1 MQHDSG
7 NHRDF
12 YRIECRAIVGF
23 RSLGERPPED
33 AGPDTF
39 FSDSPALLLS
49 RELLRLEQE
58 ATPILAA
65 IGEKDRAVA
74 SYLHVINR
82 RIDLLSRHTLAQA
95 PDTATGEEQSISLS
109 EGGVVFRCAQAL
121 RVGSFV
127 ALRLLLLPA
136 WTGVTTFGLVLKS
149 ETTAAGD
156 TEISVAFES
165 LQDTERQ
172 LVARHVMQV
181 QMAEQRRR
189 AGRT

>member
-1 MQHDSG
+1 MHHDSG

-23 RSLGERPPED
+23 RSLGERLPED
-33 AGPDTF
+33 AGPGTF

-49 RELLRLEQE
+49 RELLQLEQE
-58 ATPILAA
+58 AAPIMAA

-82 RIDLLSRHTLAQA
+82 KIDLLSRHILAQA

-121 RVGSFV
+121 SVGSFV

-136 WTGVTTFGLVLKS
+136 WTGVAAFGQVVKS
-149 ETTAAGD
+149 ESTAAGYS
-156 TEISVAFES
+156 EISVAFEN
-165 LQDTERQ
+165 LQDAERQ

>member
-23 RSLGERPPED
+23 QSLGERPPED

-121 RVGSFV
+121 SVGSFV

-156 TEISVAFES
+156 TEISVEFES

>member
-1 MQHDSG
+1 MHQDSG

-12 YRIECRAIVGF
+12 YRIECRAVVGF
-23 RSLGERPPED
+23 RPLGERLPKD
-33 AGPDTF
+33 AGADTF

-58 ATPILAA
+58 AAPVMAA

-74 SYLHVINR
+74 NYLHVINR
-82 RIDLLSRHTLAQA
+82 KIDLLSRHILAQA

-109 EGGVVFRCAQAL
+109 EGGVVFRCPQAL
-121 RVGSFV
+121 AVGGFV

-136 WTGVTTFGLVLKS
+136 WTGVTAFGHVVKS
-149 ETTAAGD
+149 EITAAGD
-156 TEISVAFES
+156 TEISVAFDN